1 MGVLTIHSN
10 VRCSEKLKKTG
21 LLQSM
26 PGLVVSVGE
35 HRYGILDGQHRVAAA
50 RKLNMT
56 HGYFAIVRPETPRL
70 LLLKFGARNATTE
83 QSVKE
88 HAVERARHVDH
99 QLRKEFQSGSDLFPN
114 FKDFVSDFFP
124 GLAETAVDE
133 ILSIADLA
141 APVKEKLLYVLSRFM
156 ILRFLF
162 CESSD
167 LRFR

>member
-26 PGLVVSVGE
+26 PGLVVPVGE

-50 RKLNMT
+50 RRLNMT
-56 HGYFAIVRPETPRL
+56 AGYFAIVRPETPRL

-83 QSVKE
+83 QAVKE
-88 HAVERARHVDH
+88 HAVERACHVDQ
-99 QLRKEFQSGSDLFPN
+99 QLRKEFQSASELFPN
-114 FKDFVSDFFP
+114 FKDFVSDFYP

-141 APVKEKLLYVLSRFM
+141 APVKEKLLYVFRVFLV
-156 ILRFLF
+156 LRFLF
-162 CESSD
+162 CRNTD
-167 LRFR
+167 LCFR